1 MHRDRSRPPLGSSP
15 GWDPVAERQ
24 VPPSLGARLAPGFVF
39 VVALALYLRTLLPD
53 MAFDDWGELQT
64 VPHVLGIAHPTGYPT
79 YILSAWLFE
88 LLPIGSI
95 AFRANLFAAVGV
107 AVALAAMTSTTMRLG
122 VRPVLAAAVAIATGA
137 IGTIWASA
145 VVAEVNALHLAFI
158 ALIIDRSLAWADE
171 RRTRDLA
178 LGGLLIGLSL
188 GNHLLTAFVAPFFVL
203 FALWAG
209 RRTLIERKRL
219 ILVPIATALAGLT
232 VYLYIPIAASL
243 GPPLPYNHPTTFD
256 AFWFLVT
263 GEQFRGQ
270 YDGLFTASN
279 LGTLVDALPT
289 LWTMA
294 LSRATDVMP
303 LLGLAGLAILVIRRT
318 AFGLACLGALLVGI
332 DVWANYLRLE
342 HYLLVPWLLVGIGT
356 AVALEGAARGLEAV
370 LPRRVDQ
377 AAGPAVVVATAAF
390 AVLLIGVNLPT
401 ADLSGDRSAR
411 TYVDTLFGAL
421 PADAAI
427 LSFWGPSP
435 PLWHAQLVL
444 GERPDVLVVDD
455 TNIVYEGFG
464 THEARID
471 ALICSRPVFILPVRD
486 SDLDPIRER
495 HTVTEVLEVK
505 VGALGPT
512 AKFTLPVY
520 RVDPRPGTCGSSTVR
535 HQTPGS
541 ATARPA
547 LMAAMKAA

>member
-1 MHRDRSRPPLGSSP
+1 MDRDRPRPPLGSSP
-15 GWDPVAERQ
+15 GWDPVAERP
-24 VPPSLGARLAPGFVF
+24 VPPSVGARIAPVFVF
-39 VVALALYLRTLLPD
+39 AVSLVLYLRTLLPD

-79 YILSAWLFE
+79 YILTAWLFE
-88 LLPIGSI
+88 LLPIGSV
-95 AFRANLFAAVGV
+95 AFRANLLAAACV
-107 AVALAAMTSTTMRLG
+107 AVALAAMTSTSLRLG
-122 VRPVLAAAVAIATGA
+122 VRPAISAAVAVATGA

-158 ALIIDRSLAWADE
+158 ALLVDRSLAWADE

-209 RRTLIERKRL
+209 RRTLLERKRL
-219 ILVPIATALAGLT
+219 ILLPAAAMLAGLA

-243 GPPLPYNHPTTFD
+243 APPLPYNHPATLE

-270 YDGLFTASN
+270 YDGLFTTSS
-279 LGTLVDALPT
+279 LGALADGLPT
-289 LWTMA
+289 LWTTA
-294 LSRATDVMP
+294 LSRATAIVP
-303 LLGLAGLAILVIRRT
+303 ILGLAGLAILVARRP
-318 AFGLACLGALLVGI
+318 AFGLACVGALLVGMGI
-332 DVWANYLRLE
+332 WASYLRLE
-342 HYLLVPWLLVGIGT
+342 HYLLVPWLLLGIGA
-356 AVALEGAARGLEAV
+356 AVALEGAARALEAA
-370 LPRRVDQ
+370 LPRRVNAGAGHAVAL
-377 AAGPAVVVATAAF
+377 AAAVF
-390 AVLLIGVNLPT
+390 AVMLIAVNLQT
-401 ADLSGDRSAR
+401 EDKSGDRSAR
-411 TYVDTLFGAL
+411 TYVDRLFAAL

-427 LSFWGPSP
+427 LSFWGASP

-455 TNIVYEGFG
+455 TNIVYEGWG

-471 ALICSRPVFILPVRD
+471 SLICSRPVFILPVKD
-486 SDLDPIRER
+486 SILDPTRER
-495 HTVTEVLEVK
+495 YTVTEVLRVS

-512 AKFTLPVY
+512 AKYDLPVY
-520 RVDPRPGTCGSSTVR
+520 RVEPRPGTC
-535 HQTPGS
+535 P
-541 ATARPA
+541 
-547 LMAAMKAA
+547 